1 MGKIIISTNDKEH
14 QWLIHLE
21 NQYLH
26 GDMSE
31 EFYLL
36 QLEQYCLNYYL

>member
-1 MGKIIISTNDKEH
+1 MGKIIRSKNDKEH
-14 QWLIHLE
+14 QWFIQLE

-36 QLEQYCLNYYL
+36 QLEQHCPNYYS